1 MAVQYKNLDVFNVTN
16 VAALF
21 NLKVADNQLVQTQG
35 YSKESGTGNT
45 GWIAK

>member
-35 YSKESGTGNT
+35 YSTEGIGSNLYRVDL
-45 GWIAK
+45 